1 MVLRKTF
8 SYSVKSWGPSLK
20 KKYSPAPKCL
30 ESLHFLNLPGQST
43 KCVGL
48 SSLVAFSASDVMKK
62 AIIGF
67 NNCLTETYVVTAL
80 PNSVETD

>member
-1 MVLRKTF
+1 
-8 SYSVKSWGPSLK
+8 
-20 KKYSPAPKCL
+20 
-30 ESLHFLNLPGQST
+30 
-43 KCVGL
+43 VGL
-48 SSLVAFSASDVMKK
+48 SSTLVAFSASDIMKK